1 MRPSRT
7 RLKKKTRL
15 LAFRPRLISYTL
27 KEKSTLIE
35 VSAWNYVIHAY
46 FHPRQLT
53 SGEYMFTT
61 EWQAEQMQVRQC
73 MILETTAILDS
84 SILANNDSLLLP
96 R

>member
-1 MRPSRT
+1 M
-7 RLKKKTRL
+7 
-15 LAFRPRLISYTL
+15 SYTL
-27 KEKSTLIE
+27 KKWYTLIFFGAA
-35 VSAWNYVIHAY
+35 SKTLKIHAY